1 MNHVYDQIF
10 KVTLSSSNINKILQD
25 EMNFWNES
33 QRDSIA
39 FIREKID
46 DLKDVMVENI
56 DKVLNRGEKLEE
68 INKITDQLDDDAK
81 QFKIKSKRLKYKTL
95 AK

>member
-1 MNHVYDQIF
+1 LEYP
-10 KVTLSSSNINKILQD
+10 
-25 EMNFWNES
+25 

-46 DLKDVMVENI
+46 DIKDVMIENI

-68 INKITDQLDDDAK
+68 ISKITDQLEDDAR
-81 QFKIKSKRLKYKTL
+81 QFKIKSNTLKYKTI